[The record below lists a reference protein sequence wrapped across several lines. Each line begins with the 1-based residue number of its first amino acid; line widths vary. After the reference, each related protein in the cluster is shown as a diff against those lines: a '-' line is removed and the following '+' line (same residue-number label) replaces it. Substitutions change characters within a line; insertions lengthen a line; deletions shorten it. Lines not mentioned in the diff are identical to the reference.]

1 MIEVQELTK
10 IFDNIPVLD
19 HISFHLKDGEILG
32 FLGPNGA
39 GKTTTM
45 RILTGFLAPT
55 TGTIRI
61 NNKDLLENGRDIRQE
76 IGYLPENNPLYTDM
90 RVYEALH
97 FIAQSRN
104 IADDALEMK
113 RVVKVCA
120 LQDVIAKPIQELSKG
135 FKQRVGLA
143 QALIGDP
150 RILILDEPTSG
161 LDPNQA
167 REVREL
173 IRTIAAKKTIIFS
186 THILQ
191 EATNLCH
198 RAIII
203 HKGKIVAQ
211 GTPRELARLGSGK
224 EELRMIIEGPE
235 ANVAKVL
242 ENLAHVT
249 AVRLEHAPSGEP
261 LFIVQTEEHHDLRR
275 EIFRLVKENHWVL
288 LELTRAHADL
298 ETVFQALTR
307 SSL

>member
-10 IFDNIPVLD
+10 IFGDVPVVENM
-19 HISFHLKDGEILG
+19 SFNVKDGEILG

-45 RILTGFLAPT
+45 RILTGFLAPSR
-55 TGTIRI
+55 GTVRI
-61 NNKDLLENGRDIRQE
+61 NGKDILESDREVRQE
-76 IGYLPENNPLYTDM
+76 IGYLPENNPLYADM

-97 FIAQSRN
+97 FIAQARN
-104 IADDALEMK
+104 IPEETVEMK

-135 FKQRVGLA
+135 YKQRVGLA
-143 QALIGDP
+143 QALIGDS

-173 IRTIAAKKTIIFS
+173 IKTIAVKKTIIFS

-191 EATNLCH
+191 EVTNLCH

-211 GTPRELARLGSGK
+211 GTPRELSRLGSGK
-224 EELRMIIEGPE
+224 EELRVIIEGSE
-235 ANVAKVL
+235 TDVAKAL
-242 ENLAHVT
+242 QQLAHVT
-249 AVRLEHAPSGEP
+249 SVRMEHAPSGEP
-261 LFIVQTEEHHDLRR
+261 VFIVQTEEHHDLRR
-275 EIFRLVKENHWVL
+275 EIFRLVKGNDWIL
-288 LELTRAHADL
+288 LELERKYADL
-298 ETVFQALTR
+298 ESVFKELTR
-307 SSL
+307 PS